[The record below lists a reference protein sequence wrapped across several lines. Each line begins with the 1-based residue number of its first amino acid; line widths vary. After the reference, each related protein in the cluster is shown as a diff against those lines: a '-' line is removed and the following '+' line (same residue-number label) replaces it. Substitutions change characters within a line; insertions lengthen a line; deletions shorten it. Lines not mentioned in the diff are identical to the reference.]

1 MKVLLSFLLALLPAL
16 ATGAALPPSE
26 PVPGGVAVI
35 ELPLW
40 DTALPKVEM
49 DGRRIMVLPDAGR
62 WYALVGIPLDSG
74 AGEKILD
81 IGADTDLP
89 FSIRFSVGS
98 KSYPQQQLTIQNPE
112 MVNPTAAQQARIE
125 REQLHLDKVMKR
137 WRQTA
142 TPGIQFIWPA
152 AGPETSGFG
161 VRRVLN
167 GEPRSPHSGIDIGGV
182 TGTPL
187 HAPADAV
194 VADKGNYYFCGRT
207 LTLDMGQGLFSVFC
221 HMSKI
226 DVKRGQ
232 RLKQGQ
238 LVGLM
243 GATGRTT
250 GPNLHWTVRL
260 NGAAV
265 DPHVFLGERTPA
277 PKPATRATPAAA
289 SSH

>member
-1 MKVLLSFLLALLPAL
+1 MKPLLSFLLALLPAL
-16 ATGAALPPSE
+16 ATGVPLPPSE

-40 DTALPKVEM
+40 DTAVPRVEM
-49 DGRRIMVLPDAGR
+49 SGRRIMVLPEAGR
-62 WYALVGIPLDSG
+62 WYALVGIPLESG
-74 AGEKILD
+74 AGERTLD

-112 MVNPTAAQQARIE
+112 MVNPTAAQEARIE
-125 REQLHLDKVMKR
+125 REQLHLEKIMKH
-137 WRQTA
+137 WRQTVA
-142 TPGIQFIWPA
+142 PGIHFIWPA
-152 AGPETSGFG
+152 AGPETSPFG

-167 GEPRSPHSGIDIGGV
+167 GQPRSPHSGIDIGGE

-187 HAPADAV
+187 HAPANAV

-226 DVKRGQ
+226 SVRRGQ
-232 RLKQGQ
+232 RVKQGQ

-260 NGAAV
+260 NGTAV
-265 DPHVFLGERTPA
+265 DPHVFLGERTPV
-277 PKPATRATPAAA
+277 PKSATGAAPAAT
-289 SSH
+289 SSR

>member
-1 MKVLLSFLLALLPAL
+1 MKSLIPFLIASLPAL
-16 ATGAALPPSE
+16 AAGAPLPQTE
-26 PVPGGVAVI
+26 PVPGGVAVV

-40 DTALPKVEM
+40 DTATPKVEM
-49 DGRRIMVLPDAGR
+49 DGRRIMVLSDAGH
-62 WYALVGIPLDSG
+62 WYAVVGIPLDAA
-74 AGEKILD
+74 AGEKTLD
-81 IGADTDLP
+81 IGGDTDLP
-89 FSIRFSVGS
+89 FSFRFSVGS

-112 MVNPTAAQQARIE
+112 MVNPTAAQEARIE
-125 REQLHLDKVMKR
+125 REQLHLDKVMKH
-137 WRQTA
+137 WRRTA
-142 TPGIQFIWPA
+142 RPGIEFIWPA
-152 AGPETSGFG
+152 AGPETSRFG

-167 GEPRSPHSGIDIGGV
+167 GEPRSPHSGIDIGGE

-226 DVKRGQ
+226 SVRRGQ
-232 RLKQGQ
+232 KLKQGQ

-265 DPHVFLGERTPA
+265 DPHVFIGERAPA
-277 PKPATRATPAAA
+277 AKPATSAAPAIT

>member
-1 MKVLLSFLLALLPAL
+1 MKVLFAFLLASLPVL
-16 ATGAALPPSE
+16 ANGTPLPPTE

-40 DTALPKVEM
+40 DEVAPKVEM
-49 DGRRIMVLPDAGR
+49 DGRHIMVLPEAGR
-62 WYALVGIPLDSG
+62 WYAVVGIPLD
-74 AGEKILD
+74 ATVGEKTLE
-81 IGADTDLP
+81 IGGDTDLP
-89 FSIRFSVGS
+89 FSIRFSVGP
-98 KSYPQQQLTIQNPE
+98 KNYPQQLLTIQNPE
-112 MVNPTAAQQARIE
+112 MVNPTAAQEVRIE

-142 TPGIQFIWPA
+142 NPGIEFIWPA
-152 AGPETSGFG
+152 AGPETSPFG

-167 GEPRSPHSGIDIGGV
+167 GEPRSPHSGIDIGGE

-226 DVKRGQ
+226 SVKRGQ
-232 RLKQGQ
+232 RVKQGQ

-265 DPHVFLGERTPA
+265 DPHVFLGARAPA
-277 PKPATRATPAAA
+277 PKPATRAAPAAA
-289 SSH
+289 GSH